1 MINMKNHSLAVM
13 ISLLLTVCCVAA
25 SEIGGIPFEEPVY
38 PTQKNV
44 ELLGELAWFFGGPG
58 EYTKERTRE
67 NWKDL
72 QSRLS
77 TAGLPRLA
85 TKADLKITKESIENL
100 SDVPVLIV
108 LGHQHPVNTA
118 LNVGAIRTH
127 WLVAKGKIEN
137 HSGFGERLILTWEIP
152 HDPLGWGSQMPKFLE
167 EAKSEQGGA
176 DQPTTAP
183 ELKSEGKDKPQP
195 ESKVAPR

>member
-1 MINMKNHSLAVM
+1 MKNHSLAVL
-13 ISLLLTVCCVAA
+13 IPLLLSVCCVTG
-25 SEIGGIPFEEPVY
+25 SEISGHTFQEPVY

-58 EYTKERTRE
+58 EYNKQRTRE

-77 TAGLPRLA
+77 TGGLPRLA

-100 SDVPVLIV
+100 SDVSILIV

-137 HSGFGERLILTWEIP
+137 HSGFGERLILLWEIP
-152 HDPLGWGSQMPKFLE
+152 HDPLGCGSQMPKFLE
-167 EAKSEQGGA
+167 EAKSEQAGTG
-176 DQPTTAP
+176 QPATRP
-183 ELKSEGKDKPQP
+183 ESKSEGSDKPQT
-195 ESKVAPR
+195 EAEGRSQ